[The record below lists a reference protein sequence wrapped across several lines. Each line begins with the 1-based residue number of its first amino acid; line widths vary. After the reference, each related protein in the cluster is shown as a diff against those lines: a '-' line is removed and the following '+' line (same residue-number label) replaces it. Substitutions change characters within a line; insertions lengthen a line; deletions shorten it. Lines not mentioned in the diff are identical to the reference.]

1 MLSKKKYY
9 YTYDCIIMMMHVVLF
24 VCGKFIYLIGST
36 LTLLHFITIIIII
49 YDVIHAVVLR
59 GRF

>member
-1 MLSKKKYY
+1 MLSKKYY
-9 YTYDCIIMMMHVVLF
+9 YIHFYDCVIMMMHVVLF

-36 LTLLHFITIIIII
+36 LLHFITIIIII

-59 GRF
+59 ERF